1 MDSPGKLCDLSLSR
15 ELGIGPDTAVE
26 QLITI
31 VVAAA
36 FKAVL
41 ATSRTHPLPN
51 NHAPPCAHFHAS
63 SECMFCSTHS
73 CMFSRDLLK
82 RTKVIR
88 KLSMGFSYTGETREF
103 LSLWTLPTH
112 RGRFNSVS
120 AH

>member
-1 MDSPGKLCDLSLSR
+1 MDSPDKLCDLSLSR

-51 NHAPPCAHFHAS
+51 NHAPPCALTSMHPLNVCFAPR
-63 SECMFCSTHS
+63 TRR
-73 CMFSRDLLK
+73 MFSRDLLK
-82 RTKVIR
+82 QTKVIR
-88 KLSMGFSYTGETREF
+88 KSPVWAFRI
-103 LSLWTLPTH
+103 
-112 RGRFNSVS
+112 R
-120 AH
+120 